1 MIILLALLYIGYAAA
16 FYYSHKSGY
25 SLLRYLYKKENIS
38 ILLSIEIIFLILTSF
53 IVFTSQPF
61 KWIIA
66 VLMLMHLIGIAWLV
80 GNPNSYYEMFNES
93 MGLDESMMETS
104 VVSTLL
110 IFAMLALVLG

>member
-1 MIILLALLYIGYAAA
+1 M
-16 FYYSHKSGY
+16 
-25 SLLRYLYKKENIS
+25 
-38 ILLSIEIIFLILTSF
+38 EIIFLILTSF

-61 KWIIA
+61 KWVIA
-66 VLMLMHLIGIAWLV
+66 VLMLMHLIGIAWLA

>member
-25 SLLRYLYKKENIS
+25 SLLRYLYKRKNIN

-53 IVFTSQPF
+53 IVFASEPF
-61 KWIIA
+61 KWAIA

-80 GNPNSYYEMFNES
+80 GNPNSYYEMFDETAS
-93 MGLDESMMETS
+93 LDENMMETS

-110 IFAMLALVLG
+110 IFAMLALILG